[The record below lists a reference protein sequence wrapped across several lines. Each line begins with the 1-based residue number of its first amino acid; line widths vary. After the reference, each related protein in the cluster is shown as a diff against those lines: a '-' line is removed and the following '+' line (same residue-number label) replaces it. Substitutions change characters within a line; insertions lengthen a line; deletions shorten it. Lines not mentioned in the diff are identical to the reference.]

1 MAKQITMAVAAI
13 VVFMVAL
20 LFIPV
25 LMSLSDNIIL
35 SRALSTVTRQ
45 GYWVLAQDQ
54 CVDGNLLPCGNNSQD
69 IGRPDR
75 VWRDLYLSEGSVHIG
90 SLTLQNVD
98 NELTLSGSMRA
109 THPVK
114 VQDGLMLMD
123 AALEQ
128 EYFHVLLS
136 GEHTNA
142 DPLPEAFDHTM
153 VFETTQVENPSSMEV
168 VFWDADNYRPDL
180 IINAGSPGRASVFE
194 RSLIVGAHK
203 GTKPLDADYTLGILD
218 YPNAQFDTSVSGA
231 DLGVEDDLEV
241 LGTIYTDEIR
251 ESSLAAG
258 VTFPGR
264 VSIANW
270 HDEDLSEDGYAK
282 VGSVTLQWGNETSSS
297 KEPQFFAFPSP
308 FEQVCAGVQ
317 TTSTLAA
324 SKSVFSVTGVTSLGF
339 TIDTDKEDVEGF
351 YWIAVGY

>member
-1 MAKQITMAVAAI
+1 MVRQMTLAI
-13 VVFMVAL
+13 GALVVFMVAL

-25 LMSLSDNIIL
+25 LISLSDNIML
-35 SRALSTVTRQ
+35 TQALLTVR
-45 GYWVLAQDQ
+45 GEDYWVLTQGQ
-54 CVDGNLLPCGNNSQD
+54 EIDGHLIPAANNTYD
-69 IGRPDR
+69 IGRTDR
-75 VWRDLYLSEGSVHIG
+75 QWRDLYISEGSVHIG
-90 SLTLQNVD
+90 GLTLQNVD
-98 NELTLSGSMRA
+98 NELALSGSIRA

-128 EYFHVLLS
+128 EYFHTLLS
-136 GEHTNA
+136 GVHTHDN
-142 DPLPEAFDHTM
+142 PLPAAFDRTM
-153 VFETTQVENPSSMEV
+153 VFETTQVENPSFMEV

-180 IINAGSPGRASVFE
+180 IINAGAPGRASVFE

-203 GTKPLDADYTLGILD
+203 GTKPLDEDYTLGILD
-218 YPNAQFDTSVSGA
+218 YPNAQFDTSFTGA

-270 HDEDLSEDGYAK
+270 YDEDLSEDGYAK
-282 VGSVTLQWGNETSSS
+282 IGSVTLQWGNETSTS
-297 KEPQFFAFPSP
+297 KDTQFFAFPTP